1 MPGIRALHLL
11 NAFGDSSIT
20 RIVMRLIDNMR
31 ADGIEW
37 HIGCLGSHGLVPA
50 ALHGLGVPLVDFS
63 QHSTTSTFA
72 LSEQIRR
79 YVRIEQ
85 IKIIHT
91 HTPRTI
97 FMAALSGKPNR
108 KTVHLATKH
117 LITRPGDRQWGI
129 LFTLLDRLSLY
140 FPDWLVPV
148 SQQMYRGIIRQ
159 FGIRA
164 DRVTRIYNAIPC
176 EEFHL
181 PEERAACRDELG
193 IPADAVVLTYAGR
206 IQRVKQID
214 VLLEAFRQI
223 SETCPN
229 SRLVVVGD
237 GDQKQRLMS
246 YSSALGISER
256 VIWTGYRADV
266 PRLLA
271 ATDLYVQTSV
281 NEGLSLSMLEALAS
295 GKPIVATDAGGNSEI
310 IQNGVNGCLVPIGSA
325 AEFADSVLWLIDH
338 PRLRHQFASAGL
350 ERARN
355 RFSLDSMVGA
365 YRDLYR
371 TVISEYQL

>member
-1 MPGIRALHLL
+1 MPGIKALHLL

-20 RIVMRLIDNMR
+20 RIVMRLIGDMR

-37 HIGCLGSHGLVPA
+37 HIGCLGGHGLAPA

-63 QHSTTSTFA
+63 LHGGASKFT

-97 FMAALSGKPNR
+97 FMAALSGKPDR
-108 KTVHLATKH
+108 KIVHVATKH
-117 LITRPGDRQWGI
+117 LITRPGDRQWGT

-140 FPDWLVPV
+140 LPDWLVPV
-148 SQQMYRGIIRQ
+148 SQQMYQSIIRQ
-159 FGIRA
+159 FGVRA
-164 DRVTRIYNAIPC
+164 DHVTRIYNAIPC
-176 EEFHL
+176 GQFHV
-181 PEERAACRDELG
+181 PEERAACRNELG
-193 IPADAVVLTYAGR
+193 IPADAVVLTYVGR
-206 IQRVKQID
+206 IQRVKQVD
-214 VLLEAFRQI
+214 VLLRAFSQIAEA
-223 SETCPN
+223 CPN

-237 GDQKQRLMS
+237 GDQRQRLMS
-246 YSSALGISER
+246 YSSELGISER
-256 VIWTGYRADV
+256 VVWTGYRADV

-271 ATDLYVQTSV
+271 ASDLYLQTSV
-281 NEGLSLSMLEALAS
+281 NEGLSLSLLEALAS

-310 IQNGVNGCLVPIGSA
+310 VQNGVNGCLIPIGA
-325 AEFADSVLWLIDH
+325 TTEFADSVVWLIEH
-338 PRLRHQFASAGL
+338 PRLRDQFASAGL
-350 ERARN
+350 ELARN

-371 TVISEYQL
+371 TVISQYQL